1 MASTFTLP
9 LHNLPTLTAY
19 VANCLIGGIEVTH
32 RPDGSWIRDVVRFK
46 CGKWKFC
53 FRQRTD
59 VAHGKTEDLHGTF
72 CETTTVE
79 VDDVQSNHSED
90 VLATLDAICWLLS
103 FATESQ
109 VLCYGHHFPTCKT
122 TGHIKSVSGI
132 ANPFRPPFNLA
143 YPVKIKNFVEQAY
156 PVYFRLSKKRKL
168 PVVFHYLL
176 QATRPS
182 QPTEIRLLL
191 LFITLEN
198 LKDTYAR
205 TAGIS
210 YIKGYYRKPPS
221 KPGKPSAQFSFED
234 LLSEMLLSVGMRRG
248 LKQIVTL
255 RNEII
260 HSGLSRKSHA
270 MQLSIYERIQDILRE
285 YILRLLGYHGEFF
298 LYASQGCA
306 TRKA

>member
-1 MASTFTLP
+1 MW
-9 LHNLPTLTAY
+9 
-19 VANCLIGGIEVTH
+19 E
-32 RPDGSWIRDVVRFK
+32 
-46 CGKWKFC
+46 FC
-53 FRQRTD
+53 FRQRAD
-59 VAHGKTEDLHGTF
+59 VAHGRTENLRGTF

-79 VDDVQSNHSED
+79 VDDVQPNHLED
-90 VLATLDAICWLLS
+90 TLATLDAICWLLS
-103 FATESQ
+103 FATESR
-109 VLCYGHHFPTCKT
+109 VLYYEHHFPVGKT

-132 ANPFRPPFNLA
+132 ANPFRPPFDLGDT
-143 YPVKIKNFVEQAY
+143 VKIKEFVEQAY
-156 PVYFRLSKKRKL
+156 PAYCRLSKKRKL
-168 PVVFHYLL
+168 PVVFDYLL
-176 QATRPS
+176 QAERPS

-205 TAGIS
+205 TAGIP
-210 YIKGYYRKPPS
+210 YINNYYRKPPS
-221 KPGKPSAQFSFED
+221 KPGKPGAQFKFED

-248 LKQIVTL
+248 LKQIVAL

-270 MQLSIYERIQDILRE
+270 RQLSMYERIQDILRE

-306 TRKA
+306 TRKV